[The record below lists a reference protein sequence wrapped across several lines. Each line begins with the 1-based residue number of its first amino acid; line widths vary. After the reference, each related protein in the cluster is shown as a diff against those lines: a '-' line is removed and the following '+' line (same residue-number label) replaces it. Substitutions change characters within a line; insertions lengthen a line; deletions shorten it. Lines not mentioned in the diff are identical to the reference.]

1 MLRNFFRLSRRDAR
15 ACALQSVL
23 HRFSGNR
30 GATRCFRAQDKRN
43 PDGLHMHC
51 KICRKRKSAPN
62 ASEVAV
68 TEKACSRCGEQKGAS
83 SFYVDKQAQC
93 GLEAQCKECRRAS
106 RRLVTEV
113 HWRVDRLCSCNW
125 SCKTRRNTQLFGSL
139 AGHGGSE
146 GLRALP
152 CDEVCRGILPG
163 QACQRW
169 ASGTIHRGCI
179 PCILHDV

>member
-1 MLRNFFRLSRRDAR
+1 VLRNFFRLSRRDAR